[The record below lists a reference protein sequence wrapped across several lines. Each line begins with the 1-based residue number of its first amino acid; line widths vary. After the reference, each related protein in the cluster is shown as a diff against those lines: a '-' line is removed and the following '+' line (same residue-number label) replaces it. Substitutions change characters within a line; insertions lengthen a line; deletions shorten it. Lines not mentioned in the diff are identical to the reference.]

1 MAKEI
6 ERKFLVKSDSYKKD
20 SIKTLSIT
28 QGYIMR
34 ADKGIVRVRTID
46 NQGYI
51 TIKTKNCGN
60 TRHEW
65 EYPIP
70 FQDAEEMIHLL
81 CDGPVIV
88 KKRYIVPFEGH
99 KWEIDVFS
107 SPREMAVAE
116 VELESEDEPV
126 ILPDFIGEEVSGNPA
141 YYNSNLS

>member
-6 ERKFLVKSDSYKKD
+6 ERKFLIKSDSFKRESVKV
-20 SIKTLSIT
+20 LRIT

-51 TIKTKNCGN
+51 TFKTKNNGN

-65 EYPIP
+65 EYAIP
-70 FQDAEEMIHLL
+70 YKDATEMLELL
-81 CDGPVIV
+81 CEGAVII
-88 KKRYIVPFEGH
+88 KTRYIVPFEGH
-99 KWEIDVFS
+99 TWEVDEFS
-107 SPREMAVAE
+107 SPKKMVVAE
-116 VELESEDEPV
+116 VELESENEYV
-126 ILPDFIGEEVSGNPA
+126 KLPDFIGEEVSGNPA